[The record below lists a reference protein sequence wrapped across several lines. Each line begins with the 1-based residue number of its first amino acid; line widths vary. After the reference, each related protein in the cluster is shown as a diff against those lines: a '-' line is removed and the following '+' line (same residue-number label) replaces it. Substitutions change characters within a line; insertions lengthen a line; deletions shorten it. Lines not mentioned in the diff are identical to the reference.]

1 MRDARFL
8 DGFPESFLFKASF
21 SQIFVQNGKHFQIP
35 AHCDLNDNLLKILG
49 MLQEKQIHINP
60 KKINSLLQL
69 FPKFEPQNKS
79 AFAFVNSTSK
89 CAELANTST
98 EVLNDHKHLGC

>member
-1 MRDARFL
+1 MVSQNRF
-8 DGFPESFLFKASF
+8 FLKHRSRKY
-21 SQIFVQNGKHFQIP
+21 SLENGKQFQIP

-89 CAELANTST
+89 CAELAKTST
-98 EVLNDHKHLGC
+98 EVLNDQSI